1 MSNELDKTVDRYYKV
16 VEKCLI
22 ENNIYDRV
30 IRKFPP
36 MALRSAVREIV
47 ERFIKTENDVEQFDF
62 CTFFADIYEFDSI
75 ADFIRYLDENRYI
88 PPDPSREIAEAISQ
102 LERAAAELG
111 MRLVKEEEWAR
122 ITGQYERLKR
132 EVAKLREER
141 KRLEERVKELEKM
154 VEELKSKGSVKI
166 PITKPEVKPATPKPP
181 PRIRKPLRD
190 TMTYEEFIGKL
201 VHGISVRTNLLKSFI
216 KTVLDE
222 SEKDLRMDYEKAVD
236 IEYDQIESRYAMYI
250 VSEYIPSRC
259 VVANRDIL
267 SRMGVEVRYPNP
279 VLMTR
284 YERGSYVKVVER
296 PNIGYVYSK
305 VESWANDLR
314 NIGYSVNVDSVP
326 ITPWKTTIIVDP
338 SAVLDNVNAIICR
351 DSIVAVNSDSVG
363 LFVDAERKLISYAR
377 YKPYRSVSI

>member
-1 MSNELDKTVDRYYKV
+1 MVGEIDDVVDKYYRI

-62 CTFFADIYEFDSI
+62 CTFFADIYEFESI

-88 PPDPSREIAEAISQ
+88 PPDPSREIAEALSQ

-141 KRLEERVKELEKM
+141 KRLEERVRELEKM
-154 VEELKSKGSVKI
+154 VEELKTKGSVKI
-166 PITKPEVKPATPKPP
+166 PMPSERPTPKQPQ
-181 PRIRKPLRD
+181 RIIKPLKD
-190 TMTYEEFIGKL
+190 VMTYDEFVRKL

-216 KTVLDE
+216 KSVLNE
-222 SEKDLRMDYEKAVD
+222 AEKDLRTEYEKTPD
-236 IEYDQIESRYAMYI
+236 IEYNQIENRYTLYI

-259 VVANRDIL
+259 VVANREIL

-284 YERGSYVKVVER
+284 YERGAYVKVVER
-296 PNIGYVYSK
+296 PPITYVYGKIEAWVS
-305 VESWANDLR
+305 DLHR
-314 NIGYSVNVDSVP
+314 VGYTISADSVP
-326 ITPWKTTIIVDP
+326 VAPGKTTLIIDP
-338 SAVLDNVNAIICR
+338 FTELNRVNAIICGG
-351 DSIVAVNSDSVG
+351 SIVGVNTDSVG
-363 LFVDAERKLISYAR
+363 LYIDVEKMFISYAR
-377 YKPYRSVSI
+377 YKPYRAVSI